1 MKKMKQFIL
10 IGLLIIGNLIT
21 CQNGSD
27 TIFRYESKPL
37 IGNIVYA
44 DTLSIIYHK
53 NDVLKDIPVD
63 FVHSYKRDNKLSIL
77 YKEKTGPLSSIQM
90 NDYVMGRNL
99 GYKHHYNSFP
109 FAVGFFS
116 SYLYV
121 YRNTRGLTRNPKITS
136 LWFTAVPPLVFTYV
150 KPKADKKWPLE
161 KRIGY
166 QNARSEENQ
175 KASFWGAVAGTAVMF
190 IFYFSR

>member
-1 MKKMKQFIL
+1 MKQFIL

-44 DTLSIIYHK
+44 DTISIIYHK
-53 NDVLKDIPVD
+53 NDILKDIPTD

-77 YKEKTGPLSSIQM
+77 YKEKAGPLSSIQM

-150 KPKADKKWPLE
+150 KPKADKRWSLE
-161 KRIGY
+161 KMYKVYVALSDTRH
-166 QNARSEENQ
+166 
-175 KASFWGAVAGTAVMF
+175 KATRQRGIVLFRG
-190 IFYFSR
+190 FSVSY